1 MYTQARVL
9 RRLGSASQVARRQSV
24 QGLAEVDEA
33 RRHWPRPPFSLHT
46 AGVEPRDRFL
56 GPIAGETGGDPE
68 SPATVDFGNLVRK
81 LVLFDE
87 IIVESHNLKEP
98 APIAQKFGYDGAK
111 ALLESGRIR
120 LVNDM
125 VWVADIGQ
133 APRPNR
139 PMLPLGSYSI
149 NAARLTPPRD
159 FLSRQLHKVD
169 AVPGLTAKQAQ
180 KLRQLAGSRVVSN
193 PEEAPRLAQ
202 DQISRDFEANLPLL
216 KMSISSAFAVKWVYL
231 ELELAPQL
239 RLERLSG
246 QDWHTE
252 TNLDKIT
259 NLTTKQIHDA
269 VGQGLAAASI
279 LNVRVALMHG
289 FTALSGF
296 QVNDLPLFEEKLEF
310 VAREFD
316 PDVQLTRFD
325 RVREIVGLPDVSND
339 LAVRDVDMA
348 KLIEITS
355 GQEVHD
361 FRQWLRASDSLT
373 DKDME
378 DLVHPVRDALAQA
391 IRTPAAKA
399 VRLATTAGVGVLF
412 PPAGV
417 GLSVLDTFLVDKVM
431 PRPGPTAFLSRLSRS
446 IFNS

>member
-1 MYTQARVL
+1 L
-9 RRLGSASQVARRQSV
+9 RRQFEL
-24 QGLAEVDEA
+24 EVD
-33 RRHWPRPPFSLHT
+33 PFDC
-46 AGVEPRDRFL
+46 E
-56 GPIAGETGGDPE
+56 
-68 SPATVDFGNLVRK
+68 
-81 LVLFDE
+81 
-87 IIVESHNLKEP
+87 
-98 APIAQKFGYDGAK
+98 
-111 ALLESGRIR
+111 
-120 LVNDM
+120 
-125 VWVADIGQ
+125 
-133 APRPNR
+133 
-139 PMLPLGSYSI
+139 
-149 NAARLTPPRD
+149 
-159 FLSRQLHKVD
+159 
-169 AVPGLTAKQAQ
+169 
-180 KLRQLAGSRVVSN
+180 
-193 PEEAPRLAQ
+193 
-202 DQISRDFEANLPLL
+202 
-216 KMSISSAFAVKWVYL
+216 
-231 ELELAPQL
+231 L

-373 DKDME
+373 DKEME
-378 DLVHPVRDALAQA
+378 DLVHPVRDALGQA

-412 PPAGV
+412 PPAGA

-431 PRPGPTAFLSRLSRS
+431 PRPGPTAFLSGLSRS